1 MQNLMTSLE
10 TIVTLAWIRLYK
22 ELKLLVQSAKAE
34 FYLIIFSNILKYLAL
49 YARFIVTQVKLAIN
63 L

>member
-10 TIVTLAWIRLYK
+10 TIDTLAWIRLYK

-34 FYLIIFSNILKYLAL
+34 FYLIIFANILKYLD
-49 YARFIVTQVKLAIN
+49 FTQDIL
-63 L
+63 LC